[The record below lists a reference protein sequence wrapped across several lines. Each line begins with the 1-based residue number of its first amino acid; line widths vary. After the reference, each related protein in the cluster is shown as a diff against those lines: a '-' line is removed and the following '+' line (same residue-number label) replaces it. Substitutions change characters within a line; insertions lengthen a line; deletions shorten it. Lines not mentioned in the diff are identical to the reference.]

1 MKRRAMPLPRTV
13 TAPILALA
21 AALSLS
27 ACDDRPPLDTA
38 PLHGAKIGGAFTL
51 TDQTGEKRRWEDFDG
66 QWRVVYFGFT
76 YCPDICPTDVQRLS
90 QGLAQFEEAN
100 PELGAEVTP
109 IFVSVDPE
117 RDTPEALA
125 DYLQTA
131 SFPEGV
137 IGLTG
142 APEQVK
148 AAADAYRAFYQKVG
162 EGEDYTMNHSLT
174 VYLMGPDGRFRTAVA
189 EELGPETSAGV
200 IERAMAR
207 G

>member
-13 TAPILALA
+13 TPPILALA

-90 QGLAQFEEAN
+90 QGLTQFEEAN

-117 RDTPEALA
+117 RDTPEVVGKFVSNFHPRL
-125 DYLQTA
+125 
-131 SFPEGV
+131 V
-137 IGLTG
+137 GLTG
-142 APEQVK
+142 TPEQI
-148 AAADAYRAFYQKVG
+148 ADAAMKFGVSYSR
-162 EGEDYTMNHSLT
+162 
-174 VYLMGPDGRFRTAVA
+174 
-189 EELGPETSAGV
+189 GPETADGAYDVGHSNYTYLFAPDGSPV
-200 IERAMAR
+200 ATLPTDLGADAVAAELAR
-207 G
+207 WVR

>member
-117 RDTPEALA
+117 RDTPEVVGQFVSNFHPRL
-125 DYLQTA
+125 
-131 SFPEGV
+131 V
-137 IGLTG
+137 GLTG
-142 APEQVK
+142 TPEQI
-148 AAADAYRAFYQKVG
+148 ADAAMKFGVSYSR
-162 EGEDYTMNHSLT
+162 
-174 VYLMGPDGRFRTAVA
+174 
-189 EELGPETSAGV
+189 GPETADGAYDVGHSNYTYLFAPDGSPV
-200 IERAMAR
+200 ATLPTDLVADAVAAEVAR
-207 G
+207 WVR